1 VEQVKEAFWLRVGAT
16 GYYGIVCS
24 LAVHRFVAAVLGSAP
39 AKPLTHLGMVTFVG
53 LALTGWYF
61 MNFFER
67 RTDRIAA
74 LLYGVFYALR
84 VGTEFVN
91 GRIALV
97 LLGLGSAVIVTGMV
111 AMILGFLPANSGGA
125 PEEPKL
131 TREW

>member
-1 VEQVKEAFWLRVGAT
+1 MEQVKEAFWLRVGAT

-24 LAVHRFVAAVLGSAP
+24 LSVHRFVAAVLGSVP
-39 AKPLTHLGMVTFVG
+39 ATPLTHLGMVTFAG
-53 LALTGWYF
+53 LALMGWYL
-61 MNFFER
+61 MTVFER
-67 RTDRIAA
+67 RTDRMAA

-111 AMILGFLPANSGGA
+111 AMILGFLPASSGGA
-125 PEEPKL
+125 HEEP
-131 TREW
+131 TPS